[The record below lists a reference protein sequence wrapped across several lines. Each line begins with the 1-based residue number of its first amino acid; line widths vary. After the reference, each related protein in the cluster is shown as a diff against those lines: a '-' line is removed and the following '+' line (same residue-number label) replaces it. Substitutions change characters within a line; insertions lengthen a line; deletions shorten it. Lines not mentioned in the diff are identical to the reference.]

1 MTDGPTQLELCGIMY
16 PPPYRPNDSNVRR
29 AVLTLIQTEPWREG
43 DAFAAEDV
51 ARSVGYAV
59 GYVRGELERLEQEGL
74 LESETA
80 KSGAYLFWRLSAA
93 RVRELGI
100 ER

>member
-1 MTDGPTQLELCGIMY
+1 MTDGPTQLELRGIMY
-16 PPPYRPNDSNVRR
+16 QPPYCHNHGDVRR
-29 AVLTLIQTEPWREG
+29 AVLALIQTEPWLEG
-43 DAFAAEDV
+43 EAFAAEDV
-51 ARSVGYAV
+51 ARSVGYAM
-59 GYVRGELERLEQEGL
+59 GYVLGELEHLEQQGI

-80 KSGAYLFWRLSAA
+80 KSGAYLFWRLSTA